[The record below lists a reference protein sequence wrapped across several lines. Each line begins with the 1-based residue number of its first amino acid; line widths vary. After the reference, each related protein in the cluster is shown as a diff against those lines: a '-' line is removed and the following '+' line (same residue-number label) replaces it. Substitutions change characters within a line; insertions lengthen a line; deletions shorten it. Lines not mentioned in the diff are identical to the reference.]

1 MGITE
6 NAYFQTIVTQVLH
19 RITREESIMLATI
32 TSGRQLS
39 GMERMVGMFV
49 NTIPLTSVSQTK
61 DSQTFAEAARA
72 MHRQSIESV
81 SRDFY
86 PLTEVVER
94 HGLRP
99 QILYAYQ
106 GGLYDGV
113 NLDEDDRVS
122 DMPLTL
128 DTQKLPIELTV
139 FPNGKDG
146 YTIGLFYDT
155 AVYSRQ
161 DMEIFVHALANY
173 AVHAT
178 KEGTRLSDIELTTE
192 EEQAELIRLGTGEK
206 RDYDTTKT
214 LIDLFRVQ
222 AERTPDA
229 VAVVD
234 KDSQYSYQELD
245 IESNILANIL
255 IEEGINAGD
264 HVCVELPRRKEFL
277 LAVFGIMKAGAAYV
291 PIDMDYPD
299 ERKQFIIEDSEAKLV
314 IDKAWMNSHTGDDT
328 SAVNLTED
336 TDTAYII
343 YTSGS
348 TGKPKGVMV
357 PHGAFSHFL
366 QFIAD
371 EWCLFAQSRISCH
384 ASFAFDASVEDLYP
398 VLTVGG
404 TVCIVPEE
412 ATKDIHLLYQ
422 FMVDNRITGGTFTT
436 QLGEMLLEEYPDLP
450 VDYLVVGGERMTKNP
465 SCHCRLINTYGPT
478 EFTVDA
484 TYYELEPER
493 HYDSIPIGRPLHN
506 QTAYIID
513 SNNHLLPRGMAGELC
528 MSGIQMASGYWKRDE
543 LTEELFTDII
553 VDGKPIKVYR
563 TGDLCRW
570 NEQGELEYLRR
581 IDNQVKLRGFR
592 IELGEIESQ
601 SLMYD
606 GIRQA
611 VATVHDGQLL
621 CLYYTADNNIDEGAL
636 KEFLAQSLPDYMVPA
651 AYIHLEELPLTP
663 NGKVDRKK
671 LPAPDITSDTE
682 YIVPEGE
689 TEEKVAAVFAEVL
702 NLTSPVGALDDFFY
716 LGGDS
721 IKSIRLVS
729 RLRSMGLV
737 TQVSDVMRLKTVR
750 AIAEAAKYEDEM
762 AVPQE
767 AVSGEIRPN
776 AIQQAFLCRNL
787 SKPEHFNQAIALRIL
802 RPVNAVLLRQA
813 LEALS
818 VHHDMLRAVVRD
830 GRIIVRDSG
839 DGALMG
845 FCEPDELNAIDLEN
859 GPLFKA
865 SLCHAGDGDI
875 LLLACHHISCDGV
888 SWRILTEDLNTAYR
902 QLLDG
907 KPVKLPPKTHSFAH
921 YTQLLRDYRDSY
933 LLMREKP
940 YWQKV
945 QENLEHLPLTGMPA
959 QRGKRQTLDVSLSGE
974 PLRQLLTTAS
984 HAYNTD
990 VNDLLVTALCQAYRQ
1005 VTGQA
1010 DVAIQM
1016 EGHGR
1021 EPMHE
1026 PLMTD
1031 RTVGWFTS
1039 VYPVVAEGI
1048 TGDIRHDIRLVKEAF
1063 RSIPNKGMGY
1073 GILQYIESN
1082 KGDEPLRT
1090 DLMPLIGF
1098 NYLGQMEE
1106 NRSDDLLVP
1115 TSDMSPGQTV
1125 ATENAS
1131 FAPSMDI
1138 NCIVEEGTFHADM
1151 TYDTAVWTDS
1161 QAQALADAFIIQ
1173 LQTIAEHTAK
1183 VTRTE
1188 PTASDFGAEGWTDKQ
1203 YQAIMDRFAARREA
1217 IERVYPLTPMQEAM
1231 LLEFLKDN
1239 STTVYREVFR
1249 YAIDVLPTEQA
1260 LRHTMDWLAD
1270 RHETLRTAILYEG
1283 VPEPCQ
1289 AIVSRSLPV
1298 AFIDLTDKQDID
1310 KAAGRIHRELL
1321 HQPLNLQEDP
1331 LFGLVCLK
1339 TSDSS
1344 CQLIFHEHHIITDGW
1359 SLPIYMGD
1367 FLSKLVS
1374 EMQGR
1379 QLSAYPIEHG
1389 RHERFVRSLYNKDM
1403 TAGLAYWKGLLQ
1415 GYETQ
1420 AAIPAYRKPTEA
1432 EVKNAVPRISS
1443 VLDAGMTDSLQSL
1456 AAKAHCTL
1464 NTVMELAWGLTLHA
1478 CCRTNDAVFAKVV
1491 SGRGGTDMKTDGIVG
1506 LFINSVPVRVRTG
1519 ENDTVTQALKNLQA
1533 QAAESATW
1541 DFCPLAQIQAQTD
1554 LGQALFQ
1561 STMVFENYPVPQGMD
1576 ETLEEWNFRPV
1587 QTEEEPFN

>member
-1 MGITE
+1 M
-6 NAYFQTIVTQVLH
+6 
-19 RITREESIMLATI
+19 
-32 TSGRQLS
+32 
-39 GMERMVGMFV
+39 
-49 NTIPLTSVSQTK
+49 
-61 DSQTFAEAARA
+61 
-72 MHRQSIESV
+72 
-81 SRDFY
+81 
-86 PLTEVVER
+86 
-94 HGLRP
+94 
-99 QILYAYQ
+99 
-106 GGLYDGV
+106 
-113 NLDEDDRVS
+113 
-122 DMPLTL
+122 
-128 DTQKLPIELTV
+128 
-139 FPNGKDG
+139 
-146 YTIGLFYDT
+146 
-155 AVYSRQ
+155 
-161 DMEIFVHALANY
+161 
-173 AVHAT
+173 
-178 KEGTRLSDIELTTE
+178 
-192 EEQAELIRLGTGEK
+192 
-206 RDYDTTKT
+206 
-214 LIDLFRVQ
+214 
-222 AERTPDA
+222 
-229 VAVVD
+229 
-234 KDSQYSYQELD
+234 
-245 IESNILANIL
+245 
-255 IEEGINAGD
+255 
-264 HVCVELPRRKEFL
+264 
-277 LAVFGIMKAGAAYV
+277 
-291 PIDMDYPD
+291 
-299 ERKQFIIEDSEAKLV
+299 
-314 IDKAWMNSHTGDDT
+314 
-328 SAVNLTED
+328 
-336 TDTAYII
+336 
-343 YTSGS
+343 
-348 TGKPKGVMV
+348 
-357 PHGAFSHFL
+357 
-366 QFIAD
+366 
-371 EWCLFAQSRISCH
+371 
-384 ASFAFDASVEDLYP
+384 
-398 VLTVGG
+398 
-404 TVCIVPEE
+404 
-412 ATKDIHLLYQ
+412 
-422 FMVDNRITGGTFTT
+422 
-436 QLGEMLLEEYPDLP
+436 
-450 VDYLVVGGERMTKNP
+450 
-465 SCHCRLINTYGPT
+465 
-478 EFTVDA
+478 
-484 TYYELEPER
+484 
-493 HYDSIPIGRPLHN
+493 
-506 QTAYIID
+506 
-513 SNNHLLPRGMAGELC
+513 
-528 MSGIQMASGYWKRDE
+528 
-543 LTEELFTDII
+543 
-553 VDGKPIKVYR
+553 
-563 TGDLCRW
+563 
-570 NEQGELEYLRR
+570 
-581 IDNQVKLRGFR
+581 
-592 IELGEIESQ
+592 
-601 SLMYD
+601 
-606 GIRQA
+606 
-611 VATVHDGQLL
+611 
-621 CLYYTADNNIDEGAL
+621 
-636 KEFLAQSLPDYMVPA
+636 
-651 AYIHLEELPLTP
+651 
-663 NGKVDRKK
+663 
-671 LPAPDITSDTE
+671 PAPNITSDTE
-682 YIVPEGE
+682 YVVPEGE
-689 TEEKVAAVFAEVL
+689 TEEKVAVVFAEVL
-702 NLTSPVGALDDFFY
+702 NLTSPVGAFDDFFS

-750 AIAEAAKYEDEM
+750 AIAGTARHEEETV
-762 AVPQE
+762 VPQE

-776 AIQQAFLCRNL
+776 AIQQAFFCRNL
-787 SKPEHFNQAIALRIL
+787 SKPEHFNQAIALRSL

-813 LEALS
+813 LEAL
-818 VHHDMLRAVVRD
+818 VIHHDMLRAVVHDGKIIIRD
-830 GRIIVRDSG
+830 IG
-839 DGALMG
+839 DGALVG
-845 FCEPDELNAIDLEN
+845 FCAPDKLNAIDLEN

-888 SWRILTEDLNTAYR
+888 SWRIITEDLNTAYR
-902 QLLDG
+902 QLLEG

-945 QENLEHLPLTGMPA
+945 QEKLQHLSLTGMPVL
-959 QRGKRQTLDVSLSGE
+959 RGKRQTLDVSLSGE

-1005 VTGQA
+1005 LTGKA
-1010 DVAIQM
+1010 NVAIQM

-1039 VYPVVAEGI
+1039 VYPIVAEGI
-1048 TGDIRHDIRLVKEAF
+1048 SGDTRHDIRLVKETF
-1063 RSIPNKGMGY
+1063 RSVPNKGTGY
-1073 GILQYIESN
+1073 GILQYIESG
-1082 KGDEPLRT
+1082 KGYEPLRT

-1115 TSDMSPGQTV
+1115 TSDMSSGQTV

-1161 QAQALADAFIIQ
+1161 QAQALADAFVNR
-1173 LQTIAEHTAK
+1173 LQTIVEHTAA
-1183 VTRTE
+1183 VTLTE

-1260 LRHTMDWLAD
+1260 LRNTMDWLAD

-1289 AIVSRSLPV
+1289 AIVNRSLPV
-1298 AFIDLTDKQDID
+1298 AFIDLTDKLDID
-1310 KAAGRIHRELL
+1310 KAAGQIHRELL

-1344 CQLIFHEHHIITDGW
+1344 CQLIFHNHHIITDGW

-1403 TAGLAYWKGLLQ
+1403 TAGLAYWKDLLQ
-1415 GYETQ
+1415 DYETQ

-1491 SGRGGTDMKTDGIVG
+1491 SGRSGTDMKTDDIVG

-1533 QAAESATW
+1533 QAAESAAW

-1587 QTEEEPFN
+1587 QTEEEPFNELSIAIGQHSNGTFEIKRAYDP